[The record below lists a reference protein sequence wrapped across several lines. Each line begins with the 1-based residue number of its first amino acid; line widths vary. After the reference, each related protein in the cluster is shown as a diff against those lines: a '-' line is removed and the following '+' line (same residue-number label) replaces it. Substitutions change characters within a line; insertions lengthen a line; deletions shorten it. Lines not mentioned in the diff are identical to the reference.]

1 MFLIHFVCALLV
13 LFFVSVINLRTCFF
27 AFVFTYW
34 KVIWRRKMEKK
45 NLTLVSGIYI
55 YIRPWNT
62 SSANLFR
69 QQGTHSYT
77 DLQQY

>member
-55 YIRPWNT
+55 Y
-62 SSANLFR
+62 
-69 QQGTHSYT
+69 
-77 DLQQY
+77 